1 VPPSETWNVVS
12 LLTGDV
18 VWADLGPPRGREQA
32 GRRPAVVVSSN
43 QYLDAVD
50 TLALIVPVTSRDRGW
65 PNHVLL
71 SGNLHLRAP
80 SFAMVE
86 QARTVAR
93 ERIVGTAGSIDEDC
107 LRQIRFVLRAFLDL

>member
-1 VPPSETWNVVS
+1 MS

-18 VWADLGPPRGREQA
+18 VWAELGAPRGREQA
-32 GRRPAVVVSSN
+32 GRHPAVVVSSN
-43 QYLDAVD
+43 QYLDVVD
-50 TLALIVPVTSRDRGW
+50 TLALILPVTSRDRGW

-71 SGNLHLRAP
+71 TGDLHLPVP

-86 QARTVAR
+86 QPRAVAR
-93 ERIVGTAGSIDEDC
+93 ERIVGTAGSIDEAC